1 MNMKFIKEGFYVIL
15 LFSLFDTRSHI
26 SYCFSIKSSFYSCL
40 IELRISYCEHKMM
53 LGMKAKNCV
62 SCVLS
67 DWIKF
72 VTYRQWTSC
81 QSYYEEGKHKVYEEK
96 KELGD
101 MQLSIERV
109 NP

>member
-1 MNMKFIKEGFYVIL
+1 VCRRKHVEQLRNNGIINSTTQSHLVGSFYEIYVTMHGFMNMKFIKEGFYVIL

-67 DWIKF
+67 D
-72 VTYRQWTSC
+72 
-81 QSYYEEGKHKVYEEK
+81 
-96 KELGD
+96 
-101 MQLSIERV
+101 
-109 NP
+109 